1 MSKGIIDRVI
11 VGADRILKTGHVY
24 NKIGTYQVA
33 ALAKRHEI
41 PFYVA
46 APNST
51 FDLTSN
57 VNEVVIEERNKNELM
72 KMGNKLLAPKGIKVF
87 NPAFDVT
94 PPELIT
100 GIITEKGILRPPYE
114 ESIAK
119 NF

>member
-1 MSKGIIDRVI
+1 
-11 VGADRILKTGHVY
+11 LKTGHVY

-33 ALAKRHEI
+33 ALAKRHDI

-46 APNST
+46 APIST

-57 VNEVVIEERNKNELM
+57 VSEVVIEERNKNELM
-72 KMGNKLLAPKGIKVF
+72 RIGKKLLAPRGIKIF

-100 GIITEKGILRPPYE
+100 GIITEKGILKPPYE

-119 NF
+119 NI

>member
-1 MSKGIIDRVI
+1 
-11 VGADRILKTGHVY
+11 
-24 NKIGTYQVA
+24 
-33 ALAKRHEI
+33 
-41 PFYVA
+41 
-46 APNST
+46 
-51 FDLTSN
+51 

-100 GIITEKGILRPPYE
+100 GIITEKGILQPPYE
-114 ESIAK
+114 VSIAK

>member
-1 MSKGIIDRVI
+1 
-11 VGADRILKTGHVY
+11 
-24 NKIGTYQVA
+24 
-33 ALAKRHEI
+33 
-41 PFYVA
+41 VA
-46 APNST
+46 APAST
-51 FDLTSN
+51 FDLSSN

-100 GIITEKGILRPPYE
+100 GIITEKGILMPPYE

-119 NF
+119 NI